1 VTPGS
6 VIRDFT
12 TALFSR
18 DGAWLFAGSASGDV
32 AGVNVVRRAIQT
44 THPVCSL
51 GVGALL
57 FERDDLLVGGGDGSV
72 TLLRP
77 LEMRT
82 AEKPRAVLPG
92 GVTSLCRTADGR
104 GLIAGTEAGRIARC
118 APASLPSPYLVLARP
133 LLPSSSRYCP
143 HLHARAG
150 WRPAPWRSPSS
161 QSATSE
167 PCAASRTAATTSPPA
182 RLAARQG
189 VTAVN
194 ISHEGRFLVTGAP
207 CKLRCRG
214 VCRWVGVKG

>member
-1 VTPGS
+1 
-6 VIRDFT
+6 
-12 TALFSR
+12 
-18 DGAWLFAGSASGDV
+18 
-32 AGVNVVRRAIQT
+32 
-44 THPVCSL
+44 
-51 GVGALL
+51 
-57 FERDDLLVGGGDGSV
+57 
-72 TLLRP
+72 
-77 LEMRT
+77 MRT

-207 CKLRCRG
+207 GRSSH
-214 VCRWVGVKG
+214 VGVGISVTAGGARGTGRGARRAPARCCQPSALAETETTNCSAPPSLTPPPYSGRRTEWRRAHLHHLGCIC